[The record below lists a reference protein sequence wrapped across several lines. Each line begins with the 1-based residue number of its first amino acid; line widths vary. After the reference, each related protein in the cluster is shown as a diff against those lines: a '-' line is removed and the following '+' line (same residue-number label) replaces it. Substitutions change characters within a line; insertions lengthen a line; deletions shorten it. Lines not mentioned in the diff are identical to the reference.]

1 MNSLFAEKEIT
12 FNGKK
17 QICGTLTIPV
27 EIAEKNKLPAVLFIS
42 GSGPL
47 DRNANGPKG
56 KFQLNVYKELAEY
69 MTALGFITLR
79 FDKRGTGKSDG
90 DFISTGFWDF
100 VDDAEKAFLYL
111 KNCPEVDPDKIIV
124 LGHSEGTIIGT
135 ALSERQPIN
144 GLMLLSG
151 GVGNLDEFTAH
162 QRKLAYQEL
171 RKSKG
176 LKGILMRLLINEE
189 KQEAKSRR
197 LMQKM
202 FDSNK
207 DVYKILFF
215 IKQPV
220 KWMKEHFA
228 YDTRVALKKVT
239 CPVLAILGDKDPLV
253 DRDLLKEL
261 PALVKGDC
269 ETHIIKN
276 MEHGFR
282 VQTEEMTIL
291 KMKKL
296 LKVLPSRPLNQEG
309 LDALS
314 KWLYE
319 YYLAETNTQQSL
331 VDTGK

>member
-1 MNSLFAEKEIT
+1 MTSLFAEKEIT
-12 FNGKK
+12 FKGKN
-17 QICGTLTIPV
+17 QLCGTLTIP
-27 EIAEKNKLPAVLFIS
+27 AELSENDKLPAVLFIS

-69 MTALGFITLR
+69 ITALGFITLR
-79 FDKRGTGKSDG
+79 FDKRGTGKSEG

-100 VDDAEKAFLYL
+100 VDDAENAFLYL
-111 KNCPEVDPDKIIV
+111 NNCPEVDPDKIIV

-151 GVGNLDEFTAH
+151 GVGNLDEFTTH

-171 RKSKG
+171 RSSKG
-176 LKGILMRLLINEE
+176 LKGILLRLLINEE
-189 KQEAKSRR
+189 KQETKNRK

-202 FDSNK
+202 FASNK

-228 YDTRVALKKVT
+228 YDTRAALRKVT
-239 CPVLAILGDKDPLV
+239 CPVLAIFGDKDPLV
-253 DRDLLKEL
+253 DTDFLKEL
-261 PALVKGDC
+261 RTLVKGDY

-296 LKVLPSRPLNQEG
+296 LKILPSRPLHQEG

-314 KWLYE
+314 IWLHDH
-319 YYLAETNTQQSL
+319 YLNDTDFQQSL
-331 VDTGK
+331 VDISK